1 MEFEASRAKA
11 VDKLNYFVEN
21 NLSEYSKLRNFDF
34 GPDDRSNISC
44 LSPYITHGVINEL
57 EVIDKSLKKFS
68 FAKNEKFIQE
78 VLWRVYWKGWLEL
91 RPNVWSDYL
100 VELNNLRNEFKSNQN
115 YLNAIEGKT
124 NIECF
129 NQWVKELKE
138 NNYLHNHT
146 RMWFASIWIFT
157 LELPWQLGA
166 EFFMQHLYDGD
177 AASNTLGW
185 RWVAG
190 VQTQGKH
197 YLASEWNIRKFTN
210 NRFQNIQLN
219 ENAPPIFSDK
229 TYSIGKKDFLN
240 FEILED
246 KILFLGNSN
255 EIAESIACL
264 KGKGPTDT
272 MELVYAQ
279 ANALGFDIGDVI
291 ANGSALNEFR
301 LMLIRQ
307 GVDESVAQQ
316 LINEPW
322 SVLQRSPQQYS
333 IQVEKSG
340 YLADLDALVIGQVLC
355 EAGAGRSVQESD
367 IDHGIGIE
375 IHRSIGERV
384 ESGDAIMTLD
394 GPFGID
400 IHLIQR
406 LKQAIT
412 ISDYQVKLG
421 TRILETVTISDC
433 PTT

>member
-1 MEFEASRAKA
+1 MIFEASRAKA
-11 VDKLNYFVEN
+11 IDKLNIFIEN

-34 GPDDRSNISC
+34 GPDNRSNISC
-44 LSPYITHGVINEL
+44 LSPYITHGIVNEL

-68 FAKNEKFIQE
+68 FSKNEKFIQE

-197 YLASEWNIRKFTN
+197 YLASEWNIKKFTN

-219 ENAPPIFSDK
+219 ENASSIFNDK
-229 TYSIGKKDFLN
+229 TYPINKKEFLN
-240 FEILED
+240 SQILED
-246 KILFLGNSN
+246 KILLIFENNMTFEFSDFKEHKFKKILLVLNDTNRAIKLSEKVLKFKAN
-255 EIAESIACL
+255 LLEDQKTRLIEKSINCETIKINDL
-264 KGKGPTDT
+264 KNIT
-272 MELVYAQ
+272 EEVYALYPTVSENLNFIQ
-279 ANALGFDIGDVI
+279 NNQLQNIKFLYRKLDQFSWQYCNKGFFNFKNYIPKII
-291 ANGSALNEFR
+291 ANFN
-301 LMLIRQ
+301 
-307 GVDESVAQQ
+307 
-316 LINEPW
+316 
-322 SVLQRSPQQYS
+322 
-333 IQVEKSG
+333 
-340 YLADLDALVIGQVLC
+340 
-355 EAGAGRSVQESD
+355 
-367 IDHGIGIE
+367 
-375 IHRSIGERV
+375 
-384 ESGDAIMTLD
+384 
-394 GPFGID
+394 
-400 IHLIQR
+400 
-406 LKQAIT
+406 
-412 ISDYQVKLG
+412 
-421 TRILETVTISDC
+421 
-433 PTT
+433 

>member
-1 MEFEASRAKA
+1 MIFEASRAKA
-11 VDKLNYFVEN
+11 IDKLNIFIEN

-34 GPDDRSNISC
+34 GPDNRSNISC
-44 LSPYITHGVINEL
+44 LSPYITHGIVNEL

-68 FAKNEKFIQE
+68 FSKNEKFIQE

-197 YLASEWNIRKFTN
+197 YLASEWNIKKFTN

-219 ENAPPIFSDK
+219 ENASSIFNDK
-229 TYSIGKKDFLN
+229 TYPINKKEFLN
-240 FEILED
+240 TQILED
-246 KILFLGNSN
+246 KILLIFENNMTFEFSDFKEHKFKKILLVLNDTNRAIKLSEKVLKFKAN
-255 EIAESIACL
+255 LLEDQKTRLIEKSINCETININDL
-264 KGKGPTDT
+264 KDITEK
-272 MELVYAQ
+272 VYALYPTVSENLNFIQ
-279 ANALGFDIGDVI
+279 NNQLQNIKFLYRKLDQFSWQYCNKGFFNFKNYIPKII
-291 ANGSALNEFR
+291 ANFN
-301 LMLIRQ
+301 
-307 GVDESVAQQ
+307 
-316 LINEPW
+316 
-322 SVLQRSPQQYS
+322 
-333 IQVEKSG
+333 
-340 YLADLDALVIGQVLC
+340 
-355 EAGAGRSVQESD
+355 
-367 IDHGIGIE
+367 
-375 IHRSIGERV
+375 
-384 ESGDAIMTLD
+384 
-394 GPFGID
+394 
-400 IHLIQR
+400 
-406 LKQAIT
+406 
-412 ISDYQVKLG
+412 
-421 TRILETVTISDC
+421 
-433 PTT
+433 

>member
-1 MEFEASRAKA
+1 MKFEASRAKA
-11 VDKLNYFVEN
+11 VDKLNDFVEN

-190 VQTQGKH
+190 IQTQGKH
-197 YLASEWNIRKFTN
+197 YLASEWNIKKFTN

-219 ENAPPIFSDK
+219 ENASPIFSDK

-246 KILFLGNSN
+246 KILLIFENNMTFEFSDFKEHKFKKILLISN
-255 EIAESIACL
+255 EANRNIKLSEKVLKFKANLLEDQKTRLIEKSINCETININDL
-264 KGKGPTDT
+264 KNITEK
-272 MELVYAQ
+272 VYALYPTVSENLSFIQ
-279 ANALGFDIGDVI
+279 NNQLQNIKFLYRKLDQFSWQYCNKGFFNFKNYIPKII
-291 ANGSALNEFR
+291 ANFN
-301 LMLIRQ
+301 
-307 GVDESVAQQ
+307 
-316 LINEPW
+316 
-322 SVLQRSPQQYS
+322 
-333 IQVEKSG
+333 
-340 YLADLDALVIGQVLC
+340 
-355 EAGAGRSVQESD
+355 
-367 IDHGIGIE
+367 
-375 IHRSIGERV
+375 
-384 ESGDAIMTLD
+384 
-394 GPFGID
+394 
-400 IHLIQR
+400 
-406 LKQAIT
+406 
-412 ISDYQVKLG
+412 
-421 TRILETVTISDC
+421 
-433 PTT
+433 